1 MSEKLSSVIMKR
13 REFSKAFTRLDVAVN
28 KQKKFYKDL
37 TVIEL
42 TVTNGLLTLA
52 VPGAILRVPCVT
64 TGTCKA
70 TMRYRYFFQMIED
83 SADKVISIEIKE
95 GEINIGG
102 VRTGIKTTFFEDD
115 SILRTINLPVNYR
128 EIDIL
133 RLPDDGFTA
142 EEIRFNVLDLLLAKA
157 QNKLKERIEIA
168 YSALSAYGVS
178 EEDIVA
184 LVEKRGMT
192 KINLE
197 NN

>member
-52 VPGAILRVPCVT
+52 VPGAIMRVPCVT

-83 SADKVISIEIKE
+83 CADKVISIEIKE

-168 YSALSAYGVS
+168 YSALSAYGVT
-178 EEDIVA
+178 EEDIVD
-184 LVEKRGMT
+184 LVEKRGRI

>member
-1 MSEKLSSVIMKR
+1 MSEKLSSIVIDHSTFSDSFR
-13 REFSKAFTRLDVAVN
+13 RLGAIVN

-42 TVTNGLLTLA
+42 TVTDGLLTLA
-52 VPGAILRVPCVT
+52 VPGAIMRVECAT

-83 SADKVISIEIKE
+83 CADKVISIEIKE

-168 YSALSAYGVS
+168 YSALNAYGVS
-178 EEDIVA
+178 EEDILA
-184 LVEKRGMT
+184 LVEKRGMI
-192 KINLE
+192 KINSE